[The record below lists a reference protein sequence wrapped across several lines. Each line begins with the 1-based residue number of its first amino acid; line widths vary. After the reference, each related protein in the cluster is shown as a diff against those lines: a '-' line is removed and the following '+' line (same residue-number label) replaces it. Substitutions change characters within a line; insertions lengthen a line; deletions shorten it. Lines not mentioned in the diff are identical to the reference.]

1 MKKNENLREQLSTS
15 AHHTGG
21 ERAEMSESLNKSDY
35 LLAERLKKADR
46 GASAELVDKYYN
58 RLYLYMRRL
67 GHNRAVSEE
76 LVQEIFLAAWQHIGQ
91 LTEAK
96 ALSSWI
102 YRIAGNVSNA
112 CWRRKKRRKEETG
125 AEQLELL
132 DDSGGNLGYAEPQ
145 KIEQF
150 RLLEKAVAEL
160 SDKLKQAVVLHY
172 MQGLTIT
179 EAAHAAAVREGTFK
193 SRLSRALKKLKKQM
207 GHETGQVQ

>member
-1 MKKNENLREQLSTS
+1 
-15 AHHTGG
+15 
-21 ERAEMSESLNKSDY
+21 MSESPNKSDY
-35 LLAERLKKADR
+35 RLVECLKKADR
-46 GASAELVDKYYN
+46 GAAAELVDKYYN

-76 LVQEIFLAAWQHIGQ
+76 LVQETFLAAWQHIGQ

-102 YRIAGNVSNA
+102 YRIAGNASSA
-112 CWRRKKRRKEETG
+112 CWRRKKRRKEETA

-132 DDSGGNLGYAEPQ
+132 DDTGGNLGYAEPHQ
-145 KIEQF
+145 IEQF

-160 SDKLKQAVVLHY
+160 SAKLKQAVVLHY

-179 EAAHAAAVREGTFK
+179 EAARAAAVREGTFK

-207 GHETGQVQ
+207 GHETG